1 MGLGCFLSKLFLR
14 GYISI
19 SVSLHTRVWRRPAF
33 TLGITPLRIKR
44 YSVSLLMPNMEYAS
58 GTVMYSWSFGIA
70 LAIASKRSFL
80 FSSSFL
86 RLNATLEH
94 LGEQYQD
101 VIVFATNGSPQILH
115 FLVISNFATPIQFYY
130 YLCLLSVTLST
141 NKCWYKYGA
150 KIKQISEYNER
161 NTKFN

>member
-1 MGLGCFLSKLFLR
+1 
-14 GYISI
+14 
-19 SVSLHTRVWRRPAF
+19 
-33 TLGITPLRIKR
+33 
-44 YSVSLLMPNMEYAS
+44 MPNMEYAS

-101 VIVFATNGSPQILH
+101 VMVFATNGSPQILH

-150 KIKQISEYNER
+150 KIKQISEKNKR

>member
-1 MGLGCFLSKLFLR
+1 
-14 GYISI
+14 
-19 SVSLHTRVWRRPAF
+19 
-33 TLGITPLRIKR
+33 
-44 YSVSLLMPNMEYAS
+44 MPNMEYAS

-101 VIVFATNGSPQILH
+101 VDSLCDEWLTANLAFPCYLKLCCTHTIPLN
-115 FLVISNFATPIQFYY
+115 Y

-150 KIKQISEYNER
+150 KNKANIRI
-161 NTKFN
+161 